1 MSKMFGRLDQNILND
16 QNAYYFNLLSDRFH
30 PLHSIWEANLKKR
43 FGLTFKPIFVL
54 PAAHNAIF
62 RDENYIVM
70 SKSLDPVSSDSSPS
84 THTFAVLAADDFN
97 RQFSHHQFVHEL
109 IAKLLTKQ
117 DQVFVLSL
125 TSVGL
130 TFESPKVQVLG
141 PDPEVAARFDDKA
154 EHLNVFRNLGLLT
167 NQTWLYASYEELQA
181 KHTEYPFFLSAASSS
196 AGSDSCR
203 IETSHD
209 LASYFETLRPANKSS
224 HFIAAKLLTD
234 IVSAPNASAMVLSEN
249 NTLVVCITDQILR
262 GHRYLGNIYP
272 SSVGE
277 LHRAMIVEMT
287 TAAGNYL
294 SIQGFRGL
302 FGLDFLITSAGNC
315 YPLDLNPRRQ
325 GSYHCNVMMS
335 KEIDLIDLE
344 QRVIFGETLPVIQH
358 EQFEV
363 PYCWA
368 HSKIMPYRANPT
380 LGQGFEIG
388 APLKPFD
395 IVGSH
400 YASAWYPK
408 GSVLKGGTAG
418 HYLRTDM
425 SRPRLLDTLEREVDE
440 LITQLYNYSESS
452 PAARD

>member
-1 MSKMFGRLDQNILND
+1 MFGRLDENLLND

-30 PLHSIWEANLKKR
+30 PLHSVWEANLKKR

-54 PAAHNAIF
+54 PAVHNELF
-62 RDENYIVM
+62 SDENYIVM
-70 SKSLDPVSSDSSPS
+70 SESLEAVSSDSSLP
-84 THTFAVLAADDFN
+84 TPTFAVLAADDFN
-97 RQFSHHQFVHEL
+97 RQFSHHQSVREL
-109 IAKLLTKQ
+109 IAKLLAKQ
-117 DQVFVLSL
+117 DRVFVLSL

-130 TFESPKVQVLG
+130 TFDSPKVQVLG

-154 EHLNVFRNLGLLT
+154 EHLNVFRHLGLPT
-167 NQTWLYASYEELQA
+167 NQTRLYASYEELKA
-181 KHTEYPFFLSAASSS
+181 KHTEYPFFLSAAFSS
-196 AGSDSCR
+196 AGSDSCK

-209 LASYFETLRPANKSS
+209 LASYFDTLRTANKSS
-224 HFIAAKLLTD
+224 HFIAAKFLTD

-277 LHRAMIVEMT
+277 LHRAMILEMT
-287 TAAGNYL
+287 AAVGNYL
-294 SIQGFRGL
+294 STQGFRGL

-325 GSYHCNVMMS
+325 GSYHCNVLMS
-335 KEIDLIDLE
+335 EEIDLIDLE
-344 QRVIFGETLPVIQH
+344 QRAIFGEPLPVITH

-368 HSKIMPYRANPT
+368 HSKLVPYRANPT
-380 LGQGFEIG
+380 LGEGFEIG

-395 IVGSH
+395 TVGSH

-408 GSVLKGGTAG
+408 GSILKGGAAA

-425 SRPRLLDTLEREVDE
+425 SRSRLLETLEREVDE
-440 LITQLYNYSESS
+440 LITQLYNYPESS
-452 PAARD
+452 SVAKD